1 MNQPRTPDMT
11 PKSGPPARLVCAWAL
26 AAATLMMLS
35 AVPASA
41 QQYKVIGADGKVTYT
56 DRPPLAAGDRIS
68 KFQAQTRPLNANLA
82 LPLEVREAVQRY
94 PVTLYVTPDC
104 PPCDS
109 GRQFLRQRGIP
120 HVEKNV
126 STIED
131 SETLARLTGTRDAPA
146 LTIGAQVVRGM
157 SAEAWTSYLD
167 AAGYPKESK
176 LPASYQFPAATP
188 LTEKREVAREEAS
201 ARQPALLE
209 DAKEVRPYTPPGS
222 GRPGF
227 SF

>member
-1 MNQPRTPDMT
+1 MNKHSPSNT
-11 PKSGPPARLVCAWAL
+11 KSTTTRRSTVWAM
-26 AAATLMMLS
+26 AAATLLS
-35 AVPASA
+35 LSGLPASA

-56 DRPPLAAGDRIS
+56 DRPPITLGDRIS
-68 KFQAQTRPLNANLA
+68 QFKSRGSPLNPEAA
-82 LPLEVREAVQRY
+82 LPADLRQAAQRY
-94 PVTLYVTPDC
+94 PVTLYVTANC

-109 GRQFLRQRGIP
+109 ARQFLRQRGIP
-120 HVEKNV
+120 HVEK
-126 STIED
+126 SLITAED
-131 SETLARLTGTRDAPA
+131 GEALARLTGGRDAPA
-146 LTIGAQVVRGM
+146 VTIGAQVVRGM
-157 SAEAWTSYLD
+157 SAESWTSYLD

-188 LTEKREVAREEAS
+188 LTERREVAREEAS
-201 ARQPALLE
+201 ARQPSLLE

>member
-1 MNQPRTPDMT
+1 MNKHRTPCMKPGDGHPVRQSAALT
-11 PKSGPPARLVCAWAL
+11 L
-26 AAATLMMLS
+26 AAVALLALS
-35 AVPASA
+35 ALPASA
-41 QQYKVIGADGKVTYT
+41 QQYKVVGADGKVTYT

-68 KFQAQTRPLNANLA
+68 KFKAQSGPLNATLA
-82 LPLEVREAVQRY
+82 LPLEVREAAQRY

-120 HVEKNV
+120 HAEKNV
-126 STIED
+126 TTVED
-131 SETLARLTGTRDAPA
+131 SETLARLTGARDAPA
-146 LTIGAQVVRGM
+146 LTIGSQVVRGM
-157 SAEAWTSYLD
+157 SVESWTSYLD

-188 LTEKREVAREEAS
+188 LTERREVAREEAS
-201 ARQPALLE
+201 ARPPSLLD

>member
-1 MNQPRTPDMT
+1 MNKHSNLKDGRPVQP
-11 PKSGPPARLVCAWAL
+11 
-26 AAATLMMLS
+26 AAACAMAVAMLLMLP
-35 AVPASA
+35 AAPASA
-41 QQYKVIGADGKVTYT
+41 QQYKVIGADGRVTYT
-56 DRPPLAAGDRIS
+56 DRPPLAAGDRMS
-68 KFQAQTRPLNANLA
+68 KLKAQGRPVSTEAA
-82 LPLEVREAVQRY
+82 LPVEVREAAQRY

-104 PPCDS
+104 PPCDA

-120 HVEKNV
+120 HAEKNV
-126 STIED
+126 STVED
-131 SETLARLTGTRDAPA
+131 TEALARVTGSRDAPA

-157 SAEAWTSYLD
+157 SVESWTSYLD

-176 LPASYQFPAATP
+176 LSATYQFPAATP
-188 LTEKREVAREEAS
+188 LTERREVAREEAS
-201 ARQPALLE
+201 ARQPSLLE